1 MFAILSFSS
10 SVINPPFAIAG
21 NSSFI
26 VKSSDSGRI
35 SNKSLSCNLFKMSG
49 YSNITLKEYLV
60 NGIKTQ
66 KLNEPMPRK
75 NGFLSEACFPELK
88 PVLM

>member
-1 MFAILSFSS
+1 
-10 SVINPPFAIAG
+10 
-21 NSSFI
+21 
-26 VKSSDSGRI
+26 
-35 SNKSLSCNLFKMSG
+35 MSG